1 MIVRLMSEGQ
11 YRVPDDLASDLNEL
25 DRQAVQAVEDGEETD
40 LHRLLAL
47 MGEIVRERGE
57 RFADNHLSGSDL
69 IIPPT
74 DLNLDD
80 ARQLFTDEGLIPD
93 LPART

>member
-11 YRVPDDLASDLNEL
+11 YLVADELANDLNEL
-25 DRQAVQAVEDGEETD
+25 DREAVLAVEDGEEAQ
-40 LHRLLAL
+40 LRRLLEA

-57 RFADNHLSGSDL
+57 RLADAHLSASDL
-69 IIPPT
+69 VIPPA
-74 DLNLDD
+74 DLTLDE

-93 LPART
+93 LPVRQ

>member
-25 DRQAVQAVEDGEETD
+25 DRQAVQAVEGGEETD
-40 LHRLLAL
+40 LRRLLAL

-57 RFADNHLSGSDL
+57 RFADSHLSGSDL
-69 IIPPT
+69 IIPPA
-74 DLNLDD
+74 DLSLDE